1 MSSSMR
7 LPVAGLRAAAAGGA
21 TGECAQM
28 WPPPRWLADAAV
40 KSKRCAVVPP
50 VLWPVAVKRVTEGYQ
65 HQ

>member
-7 LPVAGLRAAAAGGA
+7 LPVAGLRATAAGAA
-21 TGECAQM
+21 TGECARK

-50 VLWPVAVKRVTEGYQ
+50 VLRPVAVNRDTEGYQ